1 MMIPGDD
8 PRMLTDLL
16 KLARR
21 TERNFRQ
28 NLSFSILVT
37 ITLVYAVVN
46 GFYDALWVG
55 VLVHEVSVILV
66 ILNGAR
72 LAEGTGT
79 LALVKKTFSAMW
91 EAVLVAFDT
100 GRKQLV
106 EMRG

>member
-1 MMIPGDD
+1 MVPGDD
-8 PRMLTDLL
+8 PRMLADLL

-37 ITLVYAVVN
+37 VTLVYAVVN
-46 GFYDALWVG
+46 GFYDALWIG
-55 VLVHEVSVILV
+55 VLVHEMSVILV

-79 LALVKKTFSAMW
+79 LTLVKKTFIAMW
-91 EAVLVAFDT
+91 EATLVAFQT
-100 GRKQLV
+100 GRKQFNKI
-106 EMRG
+106 RS